1 MNRPSPAGLEIDHGL
16 FATGPDVLIEAEA
29 STIGRGAG
37 LLNWAVNERSHL
49 ILLPSALAP
58 CVEEI
63 FSNGN
68 GNHLQQ
74 VVLQLRGNK

>member
-1 MNRPSPAGLEIDHGL
+1 MNRPSPAGLEIDHGR

-29 STIGRGAG
+29 SMIGRGAG
-37 LLNWAVNERSHL
+37 LHRANWAANERSHL

-63 FSNGN
+63 FFQRQRHSSPAI
-68 GNHLQQ
+68 
-74 VVLQLRGNK
+74 RATIER